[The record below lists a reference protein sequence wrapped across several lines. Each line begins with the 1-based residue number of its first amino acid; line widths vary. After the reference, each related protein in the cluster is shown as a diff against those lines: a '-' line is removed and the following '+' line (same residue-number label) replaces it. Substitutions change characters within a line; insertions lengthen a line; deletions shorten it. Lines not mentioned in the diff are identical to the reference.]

1 MERNECKITI
11 ISRKQQGDKKMAKK
25 LYDEYG
31 NEVRVAKRGGC
42 LKWFGIGLV
51 LFLVVSVIVSIG
63 EDDNT
68 PSSSQ
73 SASVASTEQPAE
85 QEVEEEVKEESFG
98 IGDTIQT
105 GNLSVKVNNV
115 SSASVIESTF
125 SQEVPSTGNYLLVD
139 MTVRNDGNEAV
150 MVDSS
155 NFKLVKGE
163 TIYNSD
169 GTATLYANDDM
180 GSFLVNSLNP
190 EAVLSGTV
198 VFDISENSAAD
209 PDLQLE
215 ISSNMF
221 FGEKVY
227 VNLN

>member
-1 MERNECKITI
+1 
-11 ISRKQQGDKKMAKK
+11 MAKK

-51 LFLVVSVIVSIG
+51 LFLVVSVIASMG

-85 QEVEEEVKEESFG
+85 QEEEKEVEEESFG
-98 IGDTIQT
+98 IGDTIQA
-105 GNLSVKVNNV
+105 GDLSVKVNNV
-115 SSASVIESTF
+115 SSASVIESMF
-125 SQEVPSTGNYLLVD
+125 SQEVPSTGNYLLID
-139 MTVRNDGNEAV
+139 MTVRNDGNDAV
-150 MVDSS
+150 TVDNN
-155 NFKLVKGE
+155 NFKLVRGE
-163 TIYNSD
+163 TTYNSD
-169 GTATLYANDDM
+169 STATIYANEDST
-180 GSFLVNSLNP
+180 SFFLNSLNP
-190 EAVLSGTV
+190 EATLSGTV
-198 VFDISENSAAD
+198 VFDISENSAGD

-227 VNLN
+227 IDLN

>member
-1 MERNECKITI
+1 
-11 ISRKQQGDKKMAKK
+11 MARR

-31 NEVRVAKRGGC
+31 NEVKVRKGGGC
-42 LKWFGIGLV
+42 WTWFGIALV
-51 LFLVVSVIVSIG
+51 LFLVVSVMVFMG
-63 EDDNT
+63 EDDNI
-68 PSSSQ
+68 PSSTQ
-73 SASVASTEQPAE
+73 STSVASTEQPAE
-85 QEVEEEVKEESFG
+85 QEEEKEEETEESFG
-98 IGDTIQT
+98 IGDTIQA
-105 GNLSVKVNNV
+105 GDLSVKVNNV
-115 SSASVIESTF
+115 SRASVIETPF

-139 MTVRNDGNEAV
+139 VTVRNDGNEAA

-163 TIYNSD
+163 TTYNSD

-190 EAVLSGTV
+190 EAALSGTV
-198 VFDISENSAAD
+198 VFDISENSAGD

-215 ISSNMF
+215 ISSNIF

-227 VNLN
+227 VDLN